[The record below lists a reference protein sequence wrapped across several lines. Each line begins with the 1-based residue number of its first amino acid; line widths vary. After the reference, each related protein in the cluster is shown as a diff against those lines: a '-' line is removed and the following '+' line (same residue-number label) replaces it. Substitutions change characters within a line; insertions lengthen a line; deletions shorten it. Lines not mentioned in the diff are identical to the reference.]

1 MLSPVE
7 YFWSILKGKFYE
19 NGWEEKKL
27 CHLKPRILKF
37 VGDFEVVTI
46 QAIVEGV
53 KGRDDYKTR
62 NDVIEK
68 RE

>member
-1 MLSPVE
+1 ME

-19 NGWEEKKL
+19 NGWEEKNL

-37 VGDFEVVTI
+37 FGDFAVVTI

-53 KGRDDYKTR
+53 KGRVDYIRR

>member
-1 MLSPVE
+1 MLK
-7 YFWSILKGKFYE
+7 LYE
-19 NGWEEKKL
+19 NGCEEKKL

-37 VGDFEVVTI
+37 FGEFEVVTI

-53 KGRDDYKTR
+53 KGRVNYTR
-62 NDVIEK
+62 RSDVIEK